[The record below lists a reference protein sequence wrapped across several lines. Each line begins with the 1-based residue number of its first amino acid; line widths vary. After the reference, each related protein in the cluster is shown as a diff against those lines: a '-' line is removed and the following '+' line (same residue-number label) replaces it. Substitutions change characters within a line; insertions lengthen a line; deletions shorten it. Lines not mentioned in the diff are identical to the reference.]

1 MPSRPANAAELLRY
15 TELTEVRTYELRGRR
30 VAAGEVSESTPDIA
44 VKVGET
50 TLETRMR
57 LEVTTESAVL
67 FSDMAVVYSF
77 SEPLELAKEV
87 VREFVERVGIMAVY
101 PFVREAVFAT
111 AARLAVTPPVLGLL
125 HAGTLTTGPMVEA
138 QPSDFEA
145 TPAQLARELG
155 VDAKAIRSWLRSAGA
170 TSDAKGRW
178 HLDDDLADAVRRHF
192 VGVGQ

>member
-1 MPSRPANAAELLRY
+1 MPPRPANAAELLRY

-30 VAAGEVSESTPDIA
+30 VAAGEASESTPDIA
-44 VKVGET
+44 VKVSET
-50 TLETRMR
+50 ALETRMR

-67 FSDMAVVYSF
+67 FSDMSVVYSL
-77 SEPLELAKEV
+77 SEPLELAQDV
-87 VREFVERVGIMAVY
+87 VREFVERVGIMAVF

-111 AARLAVTPPVLGLL
+111 AARLTVTPPVLGLL
-125 HAGTLTTGPMVEA
+125 RAGTLTTGPMVEA

-170 TSDAKGRW
+170 SRDAKGRW
-178 HLDDDLADAVRRHF
+178 HLDDELADAVRRHF
-192 VGVGQ
+192 VGAGQ